1 MLHPNKVA
9 FSAATTVFD
18 AAHDL
23 ELTVRGTKVQVTV
36 ERQAS
41 AARPRLSDDSEIPG
55 LDDGIFLLLGSA
67 DETWLPTLIL
77 HCAWNGGA
85 IDLGLRLMP
94 WRSAGIYQGDL
105 ALHIATLPSNRELV
119 WMNLSKRIDNARKHK
134 ESICVIPGS
143 FSLWTRTGES
153 DARPLTQALG
163 KDALAAG
170 LPRLSATQFE
180 IFEIDSV
187 TGEVQ
192 PLPSEIF
199 NRLVLTAL
207 IKLPYVTR
215 DERSD
220 IRGTPPF
227 TISGVAR
234 QEAEAPQALPPIIL
248 DDSSSAQESLAESSQ
263 ENVFFTY
270 LKCAQFGPF
279 AEFVWNDIAKINIVV
294 GPNDTGKSHL
304 LKLMYAL
311 ARGVEDFTARIDADK
326 PTWAKVL
333 AEKMV
338 WTFEPL
344 DGKLG
349 HLVRRSADATLIHAT
364 LCNEDYP
371 FSFGPKAG
379 ADASDFADV
388 AKEIRPQPNL
398 HALFVPPKEVLTF
411 LNAITLVRGRRAFGF
426 DDAYVDLA
434 EASRLEPVQGIL
446 PLEFQRVL
454 DDLDKLL
461 GGRIVTEQGRFFFE
475 RDGEKYG
482 MTHTAEGIKKIG
494 ILARLIENAELRR
507 NTILFLDEPEVN
519 LHPKAARALVRMLF
533 DLSQAGV
540 QIFAATHS
548 YFVLKQFEI
557 LARQKKESVML
568 CSLERNHGGIEASFA
583 DLRDGLPETAIGE
596 ESIDLY
602 DEDVAVSW
610 KEET

>member
-1 MLHPNKVA
+1 MLHPNQVA
-9 FSAATTVFD
+9 YSAATAVFD

-23 ELTVRGTKVQVTV
+23 ELTVRGTKVRVMV

-41 AARPRLSDDSEIPG
+41 AARPRLSDDSEVPG
-55 LDDGIFLLLGSA
+55 LDDSLFWLIP
-67 DETWLPTLIL
+67 ENPWLPTLVL
-77 HCAWNGGA
+77 HCSWNGGA

-94 WRSAGIYQGDL
+94 WRSPGIYQGDL
-105 ALHIATLPSNRELV
+105 ALHIATLPSNREIV
-119 WMNLSKRIDNARKHK
+119 WMNLSKRIDNAQKQN
-134 ESICVIPGS
+134 EPTCTIPGS

-153 DARPLTQALG
+153 DARPFTQALG
-163 KDALAAG
+163 KDALDAG
-170 LPRLSATQFE
+170 LRRLSSTQFE
-180 IFEIDSV
+180 IFEID
-187 TGEVQ
+187 TIAGDVQ

-215 DERSD
+215 GERSD

-234 QEAEAPQALPPIIL
+234 QEAETPQLVPREIL
-248 DDSSSAQESLAESSQ
+248 GGSSSVPEPTAESSQ

-270 LKCAQFGPF
+270 LQCAKFGPF
-279 AEFVWNDIAKINIVV
+279 EEFVWNDIAKLNVIV
-294 GPNDTGKSHL
+294 GANDTGKSHL

-311 ARGVEDFTARIDADK
+311 ARGVEDFTARIDSDK

-338 WTFEPL
+338 WTFEPHE
-344 DGKLG
+344 GKVG
-349 HLVRRSADATLIHAT
+349 NLVHRGANAAIVHGT

-388 AKEIRPQPNL
+388 SKEIRPQPNL
-398 HALFVPPKEVLTF
+398 HAVFIPPKEVLTS
-411 LNAITLVRGRRAFGF
+411 LNAIALVRERRTFGF
-426 DDAYVDLA
+426 DDTYVDLVRA
-434 EASRLEPVQGIL
+434 LRLDPVQAVL
-446 PLEFQRVL
+446 PMELQRVL
-454 DDLDKLL
+454 DNLDKLL

-519 LHPKAARALVRMLF
+519 LHPKAARALVRMLV

-540 QIFAATHS
+540 QIFVATHS

-557 LARQKKESVML
+557 LARQKQESVML
-568 CSLERNHGGIEASFA
+568 CSLERNQGGIEASFA
-583 DLRDGLPETAIGE
+583 DLRKGLPETAIGQ
-596 ESIDLY
+596 ESLDLY

-610 KEET
+610 KEDV